1 MGLKKLADI
10 NEVGPNY
17 IHPDADIADGVEVG
31 PFACVEEDVVIG
43 KNTYIGPN
51 VTIYKG
57 SRIGADCRIFP
68 GAVIGAIPQD
78 LKFEG
83 EYSTVEIGN
92 RVTIRECV
100 TVNRGTKFSYTTKV
114 GDDTLLMAYV
124 HVAHDCVIGKH
135 CVLANTTNLAGHV
148 VIEDHVIFGGMAA
161 AHQFVR
167 VGKHAFIAGGTLLR
181 KDVPPYVIA
190 AKDPTVYSG
199 VNSVGLKRRG
209 FSDEQIHHIQDVYRY
224 LYNNGMNR
232 SEAIGVIK
240 EEIERTPI
248 REDIIHFI
256 VKSERGIIRGIQQ

>member
-1 MGLKKLADI
+1 MDNLK
-10 NEVGPNY
+10 Y
-17 IHPDADIADGVEVG
+17 IAPEAEIGQNVTIG
-31 PFACVEEDVVIG
+31 PFTYIEGDVTIG
-43 KNTYIGPN
+43 DNTVIGPN
-51 VTIYKG
+51 VTIYAG
-57 SRIGADCRIFP
+57 ARIGSGCRIFP
-68 GAVIGAIPQD
+68 GAVIAAIPQD

-83 EYSTVEIGN
+83 EYSTVEIGD

-100 TVNRGTKFSYTTKV
+100 TVNRGTKYSDTTKV

-124 HVAHDCVIGKH
+124 HVAHDCVIGRS

-148 VIEDHVIFGGMAA
+148 IVEDHVIFGGMAA
-161 AHQFVR
+161 AHQFVK

-209 FSDEQIHHIQDVYRY
+209 FSDDEIHHIQDVYRY

-240 EEIERTPI
+240 EEVPITPI
-248 REDIIHFI
+248 REDILHFI
-256 VKSERGIIRGIQQ
+256 LQSERGIIRGIQQ